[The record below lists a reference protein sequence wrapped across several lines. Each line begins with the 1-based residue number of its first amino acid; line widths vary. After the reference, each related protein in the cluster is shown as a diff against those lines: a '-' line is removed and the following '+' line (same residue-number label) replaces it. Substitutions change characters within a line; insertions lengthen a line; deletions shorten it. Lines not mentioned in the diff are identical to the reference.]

1 MKHANSEMIKA
12 VLDNTELA
20 IFCEV
25 VDHGNEDGN
34 YWAVSSLRDLVSCF
48 NKFFVCLPQHKEACL
63 HWLNG
68 GEVEFECGS
77 KWHSCSDWSREWY
90 ETSGFTCEDNKLR
103 IKPKKEKR
111 WIATFPWNGN
121 ESYVTPKHFRCK
133 ESLNCYIVNNY
144 GARDYYQAIEI
155 ETEVK

>member
-1 MKHANSEMIKA
+1 MIVAKAANMELVVFVKTC
-12 VLDNTELA
+12 DNGAWYEKGDNSA
-20 IFCEV
+20 CQWW
-25 VDHGNEDGN
+25 EDSD
-34 YWAVSSLRDLVSCF
+34 YFL
-48 NKFFVCLPQHKEACL
+48 CLPQHKEACL

-68 GEVEFECGS
+68 GKAETDRSFDEFVLVDEAS
-77 KWHSCSDWSREWY
+77 DRYFKWWPEGWFMREDY
-90 ETSGFTCEDNKLR
+90 KSR

-121 ESYVTPKHFRCK
+121 DSYVTPKHFRCK

-155 ETEVK
+155 EVEV